1 LGELIPPN
9 KNNKTMELNTY
20 VFDYTPTRPGN
31 IHLQQIAYD
40 VWDTLLEEA
49 KSTDVLKSY
58 VRHEKTAALIG
69 DDFARNWIAPASH
82 ERQPWLAD
90 GEQILIAHYRYEGQ
104 PNGIFDRYDFYRAM
118 YTNKLPIP
126 PWRVLQDLDIY
137 EPDGFNYI
145 RELYLASGGDA
156 WQHILQARRE
166 MRQLD
171 DGQMERW
178 RELDSLIRGYLKI
191 EFDVSGLLADHA
203 KRFKG

>member
-1 LGELIPPN
+1 
-9 KNNKTMELNTY
+9 MELNTY
-20 VFDYTPTRPGN
+20 IFDYTPTRQGN

-40 VWDTLLEEA
+40 VFDHLLEEA
-49 KSTDVLKSY
+49 KSAGVLKSY

-69 DDFARNWIAPASH
+69 DDFARNWIAPRSH

-90 GEQILIAHYRYEGQ
+90 GEQILIAHYRTEGQ
-104 PNGIFDRYDFYRAM
+104 PSGIFKDYDFYRAM

-137 EPDGFNYI
+137 EQDGFNYI

-156 WQHILQARRE
+156 WQHILQARHV
-166 MRQLD
+166 MRGLD
-171 DGQMERW
+171 DSQTERC
-178 RELDSLIRGYLKI
+178 RELDSLIRDYLKI
-191 EFDVSGLLADHA
+191 ELDISGLLADHV